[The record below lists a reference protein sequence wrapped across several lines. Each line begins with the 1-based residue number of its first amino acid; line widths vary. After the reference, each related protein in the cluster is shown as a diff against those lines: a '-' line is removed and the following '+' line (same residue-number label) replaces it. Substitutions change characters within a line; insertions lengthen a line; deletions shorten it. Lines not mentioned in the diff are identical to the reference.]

1 MRFIIKYLLTYIQLV
16 HISGITTM
24 PNLGLALL
32 RYILEFSV
40 QWHMLNTDLIQFIRS
55 FRDLMAKYQKAGA
68 FVGACTCL
76 DSLQLDFYHIYK
88 CQLIDTLKIGIQL
101 KMLYLLFSQEHFI
114 PSGFWLSFTLH
125 YWAMLIGF
133 IKYFLINIGL
143 HLLRSLMEHI

>member
-55 FRDLMAKYQKAGA
+55 FRDLMAKY
-68 FVGACTCL
+68 
-76 DSLQLDFYHIYK
+76 
-88 CQLIDTLKIGIQL
+88 
-101 KMLYLLFSQEHFI
+101 
-114 PSGFWLSFTLH
+114 
-125 YWAMLIGF
+125 
-133 IKYFLINIGL
+133 
-143 HLLRSLMEHI
+143 